1 MNFIFRPTASLV
13 CAHFSLMSGGS
24 KVRAW
29 TWACL
34 MAFIPSTAA
43 LAQTTERDPLNAPTV
58 SPPISYQ
65 SAFSDYKP
73 YQDPEWMP
81 WKTANE
87 VVREFG
93 SMAGMGGMG
102 DMHGADSPDA
112 QPGKGE
118 QANQPAKPSHDMSN
132 MNQSETPAS
141 GSKKPASPTSKP
153 AEMSNMPG
161 HDMSKMQGPKPKT
174 KTNTPKIAP
183 ASKTKDK
190 GNMADMP
197 GHDMG
202 SMQRKAPSSPTTKSI
217 PPSGKP
223 VMPATMPGMSH

>member
-1 MNFIFRPTASLV
+1 MNVIFRLTAQLV
-13 CAHFSLMSGGS
+13 CAHFASLLH
-24 KVRAW
+24 RLQRCYWA
-29 TWACL
+29 WACL
-34 MAFIPSTAA
+34 GIFIPLTAW
-43 LAQTTERDPLNAPTV
+43 AQPAGRDPLNAQTTT
-58 SPPISYQ
+58 PPITNQ

-73 YQDPEWMP
+73 YQDPEWIS
-81 WKTANE
+81 WKTAND

-102 DMHGADSPDA
+102 DMNGADSPDA

-118 QANQPAKPSHDMSN
+118 QANQSAKPSHDMSN
-132 MNQSETPAS
+132 MNKSKTPAS
-141 GSKKPASPTSKP
+141 GSKKPASPASKP
-153 AEMSNMPG
+153 AEMNNMPG

-174 KTNTPKIAP
+174 NTPKIAP
-183 ASKTKDK
+183 APKTNDK

-202 SMQRKAPSSPTTKSI
+202 SMQRKTPSTPTTKSA

-223 VMPATMPGMSH
+223 AAPATMPGMSH

>member
-1 MNFIFRPTASLV
+1 MNVIFRPAASLV
-13 CAHFSLMSGGS
+13 CAHFTNLFRSLAPRSIA
-24 KVRAW
+24 R
-29 TWACL
+29 ACL
-34 MAFIPSTAA
+34 GVFIPLTAW
-43 LAQTTERDPLNAPTV
+43 AQPAGRDPLNVQTTA
-58 SPPISYQ
+58 PPITYQ

-73 YQDPEWMP
+73 YQDPEWIS
-81 WKTANE
+81 WKTAND

-93 SMAGMGGMG
+93 SMAEMGGMG
-102 DMHGADSPDA
+102 EMNGADSPDA

-132 MNQSETPAS
+132 MNKSETPAS

-153 AEMSNMPG
+153 AEMKNMPG

-174 KTNTPKIAP
+174 NTPKIAP
-183 ASKTKDK
+183 APKTNDK

-202 SMQRKAPSSPTTKSI
+202 SMQRKAPSSPTTKSS

-223 VMPATMPGMSH
+223 VAPATMPGMSH